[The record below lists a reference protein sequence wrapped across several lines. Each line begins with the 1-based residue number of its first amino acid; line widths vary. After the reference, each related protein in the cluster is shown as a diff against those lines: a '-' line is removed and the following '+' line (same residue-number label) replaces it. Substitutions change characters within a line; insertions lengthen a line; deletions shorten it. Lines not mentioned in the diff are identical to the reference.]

1 MNLRPRYPIQFL
13 VALISAFLLWYVLA
27 AQRSENIS
35 VRGVKARLT
44 LVNIPR
50 DLVLTSSVPDTVS
63 LQLRGPLTR
72 TLDSS
77 NPPEVLLD
85 LSDARPGLNSYPIN
99 ESDIPLPTEVDVVSV
114 DPPAITLELERQNSR
129 LVPVRAVI
137 GCPRARVRAWR
148 GAGRTHPLY
157 CPGPG
162 KPSAGA
168 RIRQHQTDF
177 GGGRRRPGGGHRP
190 TAPPRPPAA
199 CARSRGNSDHHR
211 HQPGAAAGGGR
222 SCQRLAVSCWP
233 LISNQKWCRLSA
245 EALRIRGHFDGQT

>member
-1 MNLRPRYPIQFL
+1 VNLRPRYPIQFL
-13 VALISAFLLWYVLA
+13 VALISAFLLWYALA

-137 GCPRARVRAWR
+137 EGVPAPGFVLGEVRAVP
-148 GAGRTHPLY
+148 THFTVQ
-157 CPGPG
+157 GPE
-162 KPSAGA
+162 SRLQALEFVS
-168 RIRQHQTDF
+168 T
-177 GGGRRRPGGGHRP
+177 RPI
-190 TAPPRPPAA
+190 
-199 CARSRGNSDHHR
+199 SVE
-211 HQPGAAAGGGR
+211 GAAGPVEAIAQPLLPDPLLRALGLGAI
-222 SCQRLAVSCWP
+222 QINIDINPEQPPEEEEAVS
-233 LISNQKWCRLSA
+233 
-245 EALRIRGHFDGQT
+245 D

>member
-13 VALISAFLLWYVLA
+13 VALISAFLLWYALA

-99 ESDIPLPTEVDVVSV
+99 ESDIPLPTDVDVVSV

-137 GCPRARVRAWR
+137 EGVPAPGFVLGEVRAVPTHLTVQGPESR
-148 GAGRTHPLY
+148 LQALEFVSTRPISVEGATGPVEAIAQPLL
-157 CPGPG
+157 PDPLLRALGL
-162 KPSAGA
+162 GA
-168 RIRQHQTDF
+168 IQITIDVTPEQ
-177 GGGRRRPGGGHRP
+177 
-190 TAPPRPPAA
+190 PPEEEE
-199 CARSRGNSDHHR
+199 
-211 HQPGAAAGGGR
+211 
-222 SCQRLAVSCWP
+222 AVSN
-233 LISNQKWCRLSA
+233 SR
-245 EALRIRGHFDGQT
+245 